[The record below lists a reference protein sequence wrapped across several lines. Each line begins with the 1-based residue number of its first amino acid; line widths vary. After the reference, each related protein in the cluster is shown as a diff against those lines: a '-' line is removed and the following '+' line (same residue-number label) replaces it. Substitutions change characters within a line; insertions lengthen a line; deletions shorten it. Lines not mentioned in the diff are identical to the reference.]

1 MGMSL
6 ETIVE
11 LPPAEFGPIFFKWPV
26 FIFQIV
32 NIRLHVA
39 LARYTLKSST
49 PENSFYHQH

>member
-1 MGMSL
+1 MGISL

-11 LPPAEFGPIFFKWPV
+11 LPPTEFGPIFFKWPV

-32 NIRLHVA
+32 NIRLT